1 MLEAELAVTVA
12 MGPNVPV
19 TTTGTLAVFV
29 TPPKLSEMSIDV
41 VPADTPN
48 TTPCAFTSATVADC
62 VVKVGV
68 PAFEIVPPFVLMAA
82 TLIVV
87 D

>member
-1 MLEAELAVTVA
+1 MFEAELAVTLAVV
-12 MGPNVPV
+12 PNVPV
-19 TTTGTLAVFV
+19 TTTGTVAVLV
-29 TPPKLSEMSIDV
+29 TPPKLSEMPTDV

-48 TTPCAFTSATVADC
+48 TTPCAFTSAMVADC

-68 PAFEIVPPFVLMAA
+68 PALEITPPFVLMAA
-82 TLIVV
+82 TVIVV